1 MNMKKPSTGRV
12 VLALLLLAG
21 LLAGCA
27 GRRPSGA
34 GQSAKEQPTFSGTA
48 FINPGEG
55 FELIVDVR
63 ASWIAKRQDF
73 LPLLIAVRNKVDER
87 IEFTKESFR
96 LEGSDGSII
105 PLASNFE
112 FERDYRRYRIDYRAG
127 ESFLETL
134 NGRFPTPPFRTR
146 MLEFYP
152 AKESRISPRE
162 EQSARQ
168 AEIIIGYIYFRIP
181 DENFIAE
188 DGKCKLLFRPKGH
201 DNDYVLDLPVY
212 KN

>member
-1 MNMKKPSTGRV
+1 MNKRFLSTGISV
-12 VLALLLLAG
+12 VIFLLLTV

-27 GRRPSGA
+27 GRRPGGA
-34 GQSAKEQPTFSGTA
+34 GRTADEDITFSGTA
-48 FINPGEG
+48 FVNPGEG

-63 ASWIAKRQDF
+63 ASWIAGRQDF
-73 LPLLIAVRNKVDER
+73 LPLQLAVRNKVDER

-112 FERDYRRYRIDYRAG
+112 FERDYRRYSVDNRAG
-127 ESFLETL
+127 RSFLETL
-134 NGRFPTPPFRTR
+134 NGRFPTPPFQKR

-152 AKESRISPRE
+152 AKGSRIPPRD
-162 EQSARQ
+162 EQGARK
-168 AEIIIGYIYFRIP
+168 AEIVIGFVYFRIP

-188 DGKCKLLFRPKGH
+188 DGRCKLLFRPKGH

-212 KN
+212 KK